1 MELIEVASSTE
12 HETSLLSASPPC
24 LHPEPEW
31 ITQAADEFG
40 WGWARQNWQ
49 RASRVPG
56 SWFDAK
62 KADRVVEQFP
72 RWFTL
77 TTLRFAGKPF
87 RLLFWQEVT
96 VRLLVGWKAP
106 TEILDPETL
115 KPTTVHVR
123 LFQELRLWVPRKN
136 GKSEFFAALAL
147 YFWYYEGTY
156 RATGFVFA
164 HDESQAREVF
174 DKMGDMVGNSPTM
187 KKSVRVLNRQLW
199 VQKIKAPFRLMPGKA
214 KGKQGRAPAVTVG
227 DEMEEWAS
235 RALAD
240 ALRQGEGA
248 QLQPMRL
255 YAGTAGLKTQVV
267 GRELYQE
274 SEKLLDGRL
283 DDPSIM
289 VVLFAAGDEEDWKD
303 DKLIARVNPSI
314 GLSPTMKFLHG
325 ERSKALESPRAEA
338 EFRRYHLNQWIEDLV
353 RWIPVSKWDACRDDV
368 KDKEAWRR
376 WYDTGSEDRIADGRS
391 CVLTFDST
399 KNFDFAAMCWRFEP
413 LKHGERPKFLWKFF
427 LPEATIARRGRA
439 ENLQNEFAYWVKSG
453 LLVSIPGEVFELRYA
468 ITEVR
473 KSLARWNVTKVGYD
487 PFQALPFYTELVNPQ
502 TDDRPLPEDLFL
514 ELRFGT
520 KTLGPPTKE
529 FERKILGG
537 AIDHGGNPIARW
549 MIQHCHVRFDENMN
563 FVPAKKRS
571 EQSIDGIVAAVMAEA
586 LAMGP
591 KGESLDDFLK
601 SMKPG

>member
-1 MELIEVASSTE
+1 MELIEAAPTA
-12 HETSLLSASPPC
+12 TSGVTLQLAAGQC

-31 ITQAADEFG
+31 VTRAADEFG
-40 WGWARQNWQ
+40 WTWARQNWR
-49 RASRVPG
+49 RASSVPG
-56 SWFDAK
+56 AWFDEA
-62 KADRVVEQFP
+62 KADRVVEHFP

-87 RLLFWQEVT
+87 RLQFWQEVT
-96 VRLLVGWKAP
+96 VRLLVGWKVP

-115 KPTTVHVR
+115 KPTIVHVR

-156 RATGFVFA
+156 RSTGFVFA
-164 HDESQAREVF
+164 HDEAQAREVF
-174 DKMGDMVGNSPTM
+174 DKMGDMVGNSPVM
-187 KKSVRVLNRQLW
+187 KKAVRVLNRQLW

-227 DEMEEWAS
+227 DEMEEWIS

-255 YAGTAGLKTQVV
+255 YAGTAGLKTQAV
-267 GRELYQE
+267 GRDLYQE

-289 VVLFAAGDEEDWKD
+289 VVIFAAGEEEVWKD
-303 DKLIARVNPSI
+303 DKLLSRVNPSI
-314 GLSPTMKFLHG
+314 GLSPTMKFLLG
-325 ERSKALESPRAEA
+325 ERAKALESPRAEA

-353 RWIPVSKWDACRDDV
+353 RWIPVKKWDACRDDV
-368 KDKEAWRR
+368 NDKDAWQR
-376 WYDTGSEDRIADGRS
+376 WPDEIAQGRS
-391 CVLTFDST
+391 CVMSFDST
-399 KNFDFAAMCWRFEP
+399 KNFDFAQICWRFDP
-413 LKHGERPKFLWKFF
+413 LKPGGRPQFLWKYF
-427 LPEATIARRGRA
+427 LPAETIAKRARA
-439 ENLQNEFAYWVKSG
+439 ENRQNEFAAWVKSG

-468 ITEVR
+468 IAEVR
-473 KSLARWNVTKVGYD
+473 KSLKRWKVTRVGYD

-502 TDDRPLPEDLFL
+502 TEDRPLPEDLFC

-537 AIDHGGNPIARW
+537 ALDHGGDPIARW

-571 EQSIDGIVAAVMAEA
+571 EQSIDGIVGAVMCEA
-586 LAMGP
+586 LAMNVP
-591 KGESLDDFLK
+591 KDTGVTIAADYRISA
-601 SMKPG
+601 

>member
-1 MELIEVASSTE
+1 MEGGQAATTATSEAALYASAE
-12 HETSLLSASPPC
+12 HC

-31 ITQAADEFG
+31 VTRAADEFG
-40 WGWARQNWQ
+40 WLWARQNWC
-49 RASRVPG
+49 RAAAVKG
-56 SWFDAK
+56 AWFDAA
-62 KADRVVEQFP
+62 KADRVVDHFP

-87 RLLFWQEVT
+87 RLQFWQEVI

-115 KPTTVHVR
+115 KSVVVHVR
-123 LFQELRLWVPRKN
+123 IFQELRLWVPRKN

-156 RATGFVFA
+156 RATGFAFA
-164 HDESQAREVF
+164 HDENQAREVF

-187 KKSVRVLNRQLW
+187 RKAVRVLNRQLW

-227 DEMEEWAS
+227 DEMEEWVS

-289 VVLFAAGDEEDWKD
+289 VVIFAAGEEEDWKD
-303 DKLIARVNPSI
+303 EKLLSRVNPSI
-314 GLSPTMKFLHG
+314 GLSPTMKFLLG
-325 ERSKALESPRAEA
+325 ERAKAMESPRAEA

-353 RWIPVSKWDACRDDV
+353 RWIPVKKWDACCTDSQ
-368 KDKEAWRR
+368 AWR
-376 WYDTGSEDRIADGRS
+376 DRAEQMAQGRS
-391 CVLTFDST
+391 CVMSFDST
-399 KNFDFAAMCWRFEP
+399 KNFDFAQICWRFDPVIPDEKP
-413 LKHGERPKFLWKFF
+413 LLLWKFF
-427 LPEATIARRGRA
+427 LPQATIEKRARA
-439 ENLQNEFAYWVKSG
+439 ENRQNDFDFWVKSG
-453 LLVSIPGEVFELRYA
+453 LLVAIPGEVFELRYA
-468 ITEVR
+468 IAEVR
-473 KSLARWNVTKVGYD
+473 KSIARWNVRKIGYD

-502 TDDRPLPEDLFL
+502 TSDRPLATDLFC

-529 FERKILGG
+529 FERKVLG
-537 AIDHGGNPIARW
+537 AEIDHGGDPIARW

-571 EQSIDGIVAAVMAEA
+571 EQSIDGIVGAVMCEA
-586 LAMGP
+586 LAMAPATSGF
-591 KGESLDDFLK
+591 EVQFT
-601 SMKPG
+601 PGTLALS

>member
-1 MELIEVASSTE
+1 MELIEAASAASQAALQVA
-12 HETSLLSASPPC
+12 AGPC
-24 LHPEPEW
+24 LYPEPEW
-31 ITQAADEFG
+31 ITRAAEEFG
-40 WGWARQNWQ
+40 WTWARQNWQ

-56 SWFDAK
+56 AWFDAAK
-62 KADRVVEQFP
+62 GDQVVEAFP

-87 RLLFWQEVT
+87 RLQFWQEII

-115 KPTTVHVR
+115 KPISVHVR

-147 YFWYYEGTY
+147 YFWYYEGSY
-156 RATGFVFA
+156 RGTGFAFA
-164 HDESQAREVF
+164 HDEAQAREVF

-187 KKSVRVLNRQLW
+187 KKAVRVLNRQLW
-199 VQKIKAPFRLMPGKA
+199 VQKIKAPFRLMPGKS

-248 QLQPMRL
+248 QLQPVRL
-255 YAGTAGLKTQVV
+255 YAGTAGLKTQVI
-267 GRELYQE
+267 GRDLYQE
-274 SEKLLDGRL
+274 SEKLLDGRI

-289 VVLFAAGDEEDWKD
+289 VVIFAASEEEDWKA
-303 DKLIARVNPSI
+303 DKLLSRVNPLI
-314 GLSPTMKFLHG
+314 GLSPTMKFLVG
-325 ERSKALESPRAEA
+325 ERAKALESPRAEA

-353 RWIPVSKWDACRDDV
+353 RWIPVAKWDACRDDPND
-368 KDKEAWRR
+368 KDAYLRWPDEIEA
-376 WYDTGSEDRIADGRS
+376 GRS
-391 CVLTFDST
+391 CVMTFDST
-399 KNFDFAAMCWRFEP
+399 KNFDFAAICWRFEP
-413 LKHGERPKFLWKFF
+413 LKQGDRPKFLWKFF
-427 LPEATIARRGRA
+427 LPEATIAKRAKA
-439 ENLQNEFAYWVKSG
+439 ENLEDKFAAWVKSG
-453 LLVSIPGEVFELRYA
+453 VLVSIPGEVFELRYA
-468 ITEVR
+468 IAEVR
-473 KSLARWNVTKVGYD
+473 KSMARWNVTRVGYD

-502 TDDRPLPEDLFL
+502 TNDRPLPTDLFL

-529 FERKILGG
+529 FERKILGA

-586 LAMGP
+586 LAMSV
-591 KGESLDDFLK
+591 E
-601 SMKPG
+601 KPPEYKMIII

>member
-1 MELIEVASSTE
+1 MDLIEAGSSAASAGALQ
-12 HETSLLSASPPC
+12 HAAPHC

-31 ITQAADEFG
+31 VTRAADEFG
-40 WGWARQNWQ
+40 WAWARRNWQ

-56 SWFDAK
+56 AWFDAA
-62 KADRVVEQFP
+62 KADQVVEAFP

-77 TTLRFAGKPF
+77 TTLRFAGKKF
-87 RLLFWQEVT
+87 RLQFWQEVI

-106 TEILDPETL
+106 TEILDSETL
-115 KPTTVHVR
+115 KPTIVHVR

-147 YFWYYEGTY
+147 YFWYYEGSY
-156 RATGFVFA
+156 RGTGFAFA
-164 HDESQAREVF
+164 HDEAQAREVF

-187 KKSVRVLNRQLW
+187 KKAVRVLNRQLW

-248 QLQPMRL
+248 QLQPIRL
-255 YAGTAGLKTQVV
+255 YAGTAGLKTQIV

-283 DDPSIM
+283 DDPSIL
-289 VVLFAAGDEEDWKD
+289 VVIFAAGEEEDWKSE
-303 DKLIARVNPSI
+303 KLLSRVNPSI
-314 GLSPTMKFLHG
+314 GLSPTMKFLLG
-325 ERSKALESPRAEA
+325 ERAKALESPRAEA

-353 RWIPVSKWDACRDDV
+353 RWIPIAKWDACRERSQQQDGESGLVWSGTQEDLPQ
-368 KDKEAWRR
+368 
-376 WYDTGSEDRIADGRS
+376 GSS
-391 CVLTFDST
+391 CVMTFDST
-399 KNFDFAAMCWRFEP
+399 KNFDFAAICWRFEP
-413 LKHGERPKFLWKFF
+413 LSKGAKPRFLWKFF
-427 LPEATIARRGRA
+427 LPQLTIEKRGRA
-439 ENLQNEFAYWVKSG
+439 ENLENKFADWIKSG

-468 ITEVR
+468 IAEVR
-473 KSLARWNVTKVGYD
+473 KSMVKWNVTKVGYD

-502 TDDRPLPEDLFL
+502 TDDRPLPEDLFT

-529 FERKILGG
+529 FERKVLGG

-549 MIQHCHVRFDENMN
+549 MLQHCHVRFDENMN

-586 LAMGP
+586 LAMSG
-591 KGESLDDFLK
+591 KEESLDDFLA
-601 SMKPG
+601 SAVMR